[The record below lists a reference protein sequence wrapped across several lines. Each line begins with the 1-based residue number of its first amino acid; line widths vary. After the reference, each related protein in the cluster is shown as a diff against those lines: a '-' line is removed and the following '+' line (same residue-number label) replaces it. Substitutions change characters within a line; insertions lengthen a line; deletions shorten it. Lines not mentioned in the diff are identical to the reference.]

1 MENEEKRKDQKLK
14 TWEAPVLKFEELG
27 STLGGPHPFVLELSG
42 NLS

>member
-27 STLGGPHPFVLELSG
+27 STLGGGHILLT
-42 NLS
+42 

>member
-27 STLGGPHPFVLELSG
+27 STLGGAHPTSAETIG
-42 NLS
+42 NPS